1 MTAPR
6 DEDEIRPEEP
16 VVVRDRRKVDPDTGE
31 LRQESVEQEMPAGGV
46 TSAEAAAGAPA
57 GAPAEDERSAADQ
70 LGETA
75 AAGEPV
81 TGDGAEAAVSP
92 AEKELAER
100 TADLQRVQAEYA
112 NYRKRVERDREAER
126 VTAQAAV
133 VGELL
138 PVLDDL
144 GRAEAH
150 GDLTGAF
157 KSVADKLTD
166 VLANAGLTAFGAEGD
181 AFDPS
186 VHEAVQHETSPE
198 VDGPTVTTVL
208 RQGYALGDR
217 VLRHA
222 LVAVTDHEPGP
233 TPAVEQVADT
243 PATPENPVDPP
254 AEGELPIDGDG
265 NTR

>member
-16 VVVRDRRKVDPDTGE
+16 VIVRDRRKVDPETGE
-31 LRQESVEQEMPAGGV
+31 LRQESIQQEMPTGG
-46 TSAEAAAGAPA
+46 SASTGSPA
-57 GAPAEDERSAADQ
+57 GAPS
-70 LGETA
+70 GEA
-75 AAGEPV
+75 LEGEIVEPAGERT
-81 TGDGAEAAVSP
+81 TGEPAEAADSQV
-92 AEKELAER
+92 AKELAER

-112 NYRKRVERDREAER
+112 NYRKRIERDRESER
-126 VTAQAAV
+126 IAAQATV

-157 KSVADKLTD
+157 KAVADKLTD
-166 VLANAGLTAFGAEGD
+166 VLTSAGLTAFGAEGEV
-181 AFDPS
+181 FDPG
-186 VHEAVQHETSPE
+186 VHEAVQHDTSPQ
-198 VDGPTVTTVL
+198 VSGPTVTTVL

-222 LVAVTDHEPGP
+222 MVAVTDHEPGQ

-243 PATPENPVDPP
+243 PAGPENPVDPP
-254 AEGELPIDGDG
+254 AGGDLPIDGDG
-265 NTR
+265 NTK